1 MGPQRRQA
9 RPSDSSVRRARLCAI
24 LLACALSASWP
35 HTTAASDFWDSVRG
49 AARGAGPAAERL
61 RAARVALAAHRA
73 DQALAAIGPVLAGEP
88 GEGQLLVVLARAKT
102 MANRHGE
109 ALEAYERAARL
120 LDARTL
126 IAEVD
131 ALPMARFALQ
141 AGRYEL
147 ALRALSGHADA
158 TARPLTRAAL
168 RVAEGHAL
176 QAIGPERVEQAIAA
190 YRDALRAV
198 PEHAAALL
206 GLALA
211 LHRQGSRDAALAIAK
226 RVRDPAQLD
235 QSLLENAL
243 PPSEQRARAAL
254 WRESIADLSAAR
266 ATWHEAMQAPGPWR
280 EHARATLVALD
291 ARVRP

>member
-1 MGPQRRQA
+1 VVGPPV
-9 RPSDSSVRRARLCAI
+9 RPAAHRACAI
-24 LLACALSASWP
+24 LVVCALSACWP
-35 HTTAASDFWDSVRG
+35 HTAAASDFWDNIRG
-49 AARGAGPAAERL
+49 AARGEGPAAERL
-61 RAARVALAAHRA
+61 HAARTALAAHRVE
-73 DQALAAIGPVLAGEP
+73 QALEALGVVQPGEP
-88 GEGQLLVVLARAKT
+88 GEGQLLIVRARAEA
-102 MANRHGE
+102 MANRHRE
-109 ALEAYERAARL
+109 ALESYERAAAV
-120 LDARTL
+120 LDTRTL

-141 AGRYEL
+141 SARYLL

-176 QAIGPERVEQAIAA
+176 QAIGPDRLEQAIAA

-198 PEHAAALL
+198 PEHASALL

-211 LHRQGSRDAALAIAK
+211 LHRQGARDAALAIAK

-243 PPSEQRARAAL
+243 PASERSARAAL
-254 WRESIADLSAAR
+254 WRESIADQSAAR
-266 ATWHEAMQAPGPWR
+266 ASWHEAMQAPGPWR
-280 EHARATLVALD
+280 EHARATLLKLD
-291 ARVRP
+291 ARGGQP